1 MGQFVPDVRETWI
14 RRIPVPQELG
24 MRENPTLEGVSAASL
39 YIHSLYFVANTV
51 SHVAIGDI
59 TAVNNSE
66 RIFVAILILFGTFIY
81 TFLYGNIASIVS
93 DFAPNQKITYFERYQ
108 FVMQK
113 LDHLPDQKVLKQQID
128 EYFDYLWGDEDI
140 SIEDELMKDVPQGIR
155 SDILLCKY

>member
-1 MGQFVPDVRETWI
+1 
-14 RRIPVPQELG
+14 

-113 LDHLPDQKVLKQQID
+113 LDHLPD
-128 EYFDYLWGDEDI
+128 
-140 SIEDELMKDVPQGIR
+140 
-155 SDILLCKY
+155 